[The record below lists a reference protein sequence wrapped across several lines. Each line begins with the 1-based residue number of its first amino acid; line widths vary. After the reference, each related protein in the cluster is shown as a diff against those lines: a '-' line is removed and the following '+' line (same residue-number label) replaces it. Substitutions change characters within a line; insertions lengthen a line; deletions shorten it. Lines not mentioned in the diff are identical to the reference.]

1 MHHHNRQRLHPQ
13 RPLAIHNRK
22 IKPPHQLHKQLPHLH
37 IRNALPHTLELPRAE
52 HKIKRRLHASQSVP
66 IFFLGSFQ
74 PPLWPE
80 AIRVRAEHG
89 LGAENA
95 GDVGTD
101 LGAGGDEEAGD
112 GVGGGGGE
120 FGGGDGGGVHA
131 HCFAHDGVEVGKR
144 TALCVGGGGVA
155 EGAGGGGGVD
165 FLLEGDVGWGAG
177 EEGEHDHAAPVGGC
191 V

>member
-1 MHHHNRQRLHPQ
+1 M
-13 RPLAIHNRK
+13 
-22 IKPPHQLHKQLPHLH
+22 
-37 IRNALPHTLELPRAE
+37 
-52 HKIKRRLHASQSVP
+52 
-66 IFFLGSFQ
+66 
-74 PPLWPE
+74 
-80 AIRVRAEHG
+80 
-89 LGAENA
+89 GAENA